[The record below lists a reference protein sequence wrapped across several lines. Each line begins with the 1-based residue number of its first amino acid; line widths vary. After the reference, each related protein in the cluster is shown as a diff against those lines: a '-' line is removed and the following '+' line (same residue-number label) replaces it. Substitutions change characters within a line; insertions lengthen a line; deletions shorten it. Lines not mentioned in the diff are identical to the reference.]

1 MTNPYIDIPVADPSV
16 GLSDSSDRLLDTL
29 GVVVANVDELPS
41 PISDRL
47 PKKYWGKM
55 PSGMPEAEYTKWR
68 LEEAAKEA
76 PKQKPKAE
84 KRTQPGTLVPSALRS
99 KRKHWRGEHPCWRCD
114 DGIHAQCR
122 GLRFDGQLCSCSCP
136 GAKDT
141 REEYAMHKAIAERK
155 GERVPEAAEVIPL
168 LRRKPKAPK
177 PESSKPKRH
186 IVRRAA

>member
-1 MTNPYIDIPVADPSV
+1 MTNPYIDIPIVDPSV

-29 GVVVANVDELPS
+29 GVVVANVDELWSVP
-41 PISDRL
+41 DTL
-47 PKKYWGKM
+47 PKVIPFRVPDK
-55 PSGMPEAEYTKWR
+55 PVRAEVIAEK
-68 LEEAAKEA
+68 AA

-122 GLRFDGQLCSCSCP
+122 GLRLDGQLCSCSCP

-141 REEYAMHKAIAERK
+141 REEYALHKSLAIER
-155 GERVPEAAEVIPL
+155 GERVPEPAEVIPL
-168 LRRKPKAPK
+168 CRRMPKAPK